1 VYAGLFYNDNLFINP
16 QGEIYMWEKKKEK
29 EEVRAFL
36 GKGAEFIGKLIFNG
50 AVRIDGDFQ
59 GEVYG
64 QGSLDIGEGALVKA
78 NITVNTVYIG
88 GTVQGNIDV
97 KEKINIH
104 STGKFFGDVRTPVFI
119 MEEGAVF
126 DGRSYMT
133 EIKEKKIT
141 VAEAV

>member
-1 VYAGLFYNDNLFINP
+1 
-16 QGEIYMWEKKKEK
+16 MWEKKKEK

-78 NITVNTVYIG
+78 NIEVNSVYIG
-88 GTVQGNIDV
+88 GDVRGNIDV

-104 STGKFFGDVRTPVFI
+104 STGKFYGDVRTPVFI
-119 MEEGAVF
+119 MEEGALF

-133 EIKEKKIT
+133 EAMEKKIA
-141 VAEAV
+141 VAEAI

>member
-1 VYAGLFYNDNLFINP
+1 
-16 QGEIYMWEKKKEK
+16 MWEKKKEV

-64 QGSLDIGEGALVKA
+64 QGSLVVGEGALVKA
-78 NITVNTVYIG
+78 DIAVNSVYIG
-88 GTVQGNIDV
+88 GDVQGNIDV

-104 STGKFFGDVRTPVFI
+104 STGRFYGDVRTPIFI
-119 MEEGAVF
+119 MEEGAFF
-126 DGRSYMT
+126 DGRSHMA
-133 EIKEKKIT
+133 EAIEKKVA
-141 VAEAV
+141 VAETV

>member
-1 VYAGLFYNDNLFINP
+1 
-16 QGEIYMWEKKKEK
+16 MWEKKKEV

-50 AVRIDGDFQ
+50 AVRIDGEFQ

-64 QGSLDIGEGALVKA
+64 QGSLVIGEGAQVKA
-78 NITVNTVYIG
+78 NITVNSIYIG
-88 GTVQGNIDV
+88 GDVQGNIDV

-104 STGKFFGDVRTPVFI
+104 STGRFCGDVRAPVFI
-119 MEEGAVF
+119 MEEGAFF
-126 DGRSYMT
+126 DGRSHMA
-133 EIKEKKIT
+133 EAAGAKIT